1 MPDRDLLEPKAGG
14 LVLVSG
20 GNMTTEPA
28 DALIDETIGLCLP
41 VVQRLQRR
49 IRDGVLAAC
58 RERSDESL
66 SEVAGNE
73 GGDTVY
79 AIDRVGEAVLLE
91 ELGREAQAMGGLVL
105 VAEGLAEG
113 SLVLPRGRAPESAR
127 YRVIVDP
134 IDGTRGLMY
143 QKRSA
148 WVLTGVAPNRGSE
161 TRLSDIVLSVQTE
174 IPLVKQ
180 YLADELW
187 AARGRGVHAERV
199 NVLTGE
205 RAPLRLRPSRATS
218 LAHGFAMVSRF
229 FPGARDE
236 LAAIDEEI
244 VRSVLGP
251 PPPGRALCFEDQYLS
266 SGGQLYELMAG
277 HDRFNADLRPL
288 LDRLLASRG
297 EPPPL
302 ACHPY
307 DVCAALIALE
317 AGVIL
322 TAPDGAPL
330 DAPLDLETPVAWVG
344 YANQAL
350 RAAIEPALRQAL
362 RRRGLA

>member
-1 MPDRDLLEPKAGG
+1 MQAPAEP
-14 LVLVSG
+14 V
-20 GNMTTEPA
+20 
-28 DALIDETIGLCLP
+28 IDETLRLWLP
-41 VVQRLQRR
+41 VVQRLQRS
-49 IRDGVLAAC
+49 IRDGVLSAC
-58 RERSDESL
+58 RESAAEAL
-66 SEVAGNE
+66 AEVRGNE

-79 AIDRVGEAVLLE
+79 AVDRVGEALLLE
-91 ELGREAQAMGGLVL
+91 ELGREAEALGGLVL
-105 VAEGLAEG
+105 IAEGLAEG
-113 SLVLPRGRAPESAR
+113 SLVLPLGLAPESAR

-148 WVLTGVAPNRGSE
+148 WVLTGVAPNRGSA

-187 AARGRGVHAERV
+187 AARGRGFHAERV
-199 NVLTGE
+199 NVLNGE
-205 RAPLRLRPSRATS
+205 RRALELRPSRATS
-218 LAHGFAMVSRF
+218 LEHGFAMVSRF

-266 SGGQLYELMAG
+266 SGGQLYELIAG

-288 LDRLLASRG
+288 LDRVLAARG

-307 DVCAALIALE
+307 DLCGALIALE
-317 AGVIL
+317 AGVVL
-322 TAPDGAPL
+322 TAPDGSPL
-330 DAPLDLETPVAWVG
+330 DAPLDLDTPVAWVG
-344 YANQAL
+344 YANAAL
-350 RAAIEPALRQAL
+350 RARVEPALRQAL